1 MSKTSRPAGSPPQAA
16 SRTRGKP
23 VLPRDIK
30 VMLVAAF
37 LIALGFGLVAPV
49 LPQFA
54 TTFDVGATAA
64 AVIVSIFAFM
74 RLVFAPAGGALIVR
88 LGERPVYVAGL
99 LIVAASTA
107 ACAFAQDYWQLL
119 VFRGLGGAGS
129 VMFTVASMALVV
141 RLAPPESRGRVSG
154 AYASAFLIGNV
165 CGPVVGGLLA
175 GFGLRVPFLVYAAAL
190 VLAALVVQ
198 TQLSHVPAASRPDG
212 GTAPAM
218 ELREALRDS
227 AYRAGLFSSFANGWA
242 TFGVRMATVPLFAV
256 AALNAGPES
265 AGWALAVFAAAN
277 AVALTFSGKLADSL
291 GRKPHDDLRPAGH
304 GHRHG
309 GHRLHARAALVP
321 ARHRCAPAS
330 AQGCS
335 GPAQQA
341 AMADVIGNERSGG
354 RVLAIFQMTADSGA
368 IIGPVLAGLLADR
381 LGYGWAFGVTG
392 GVLVAAAAGWLLARE
407 TFRRPAPQRLT
418 CGVAA
423 TVRRRARHD
432 LVRTVRDRPGPS
444 GQRGRRPW
452 LSWGLAPRTA
462 GEIPHGHIRHRSPG
476 KPKAPTP
483 PTRRRG
489 SRRGTKA
496 GKRAESRPS
505 WSPADRRSVVA
516 VPASLVLLS
525 SGPGPGTAGAP
536 PPHGHAAGTRGGE
549 CLPAPAV
556 TYYKQPG
563 PPAGSPLEK
572 VEPLEVNVSKD
583 LVGTSLNKG
592 LVGISLEATD
602 LADPALSS
610 DNASMVKLL
619 KEADQPVLRSAATP
633 STAASSG
640 PPRDEAVPARL
651 QGRQGPPGQGRRPG
665 GPGPARTPCW
675 RLPTRRSALPWTWDT
690 TTRPGPRIW
699 PSTQPRSS
707 APRLLSFTVGNE
719 PNGFGTQRCPP
730 GRLQHRGVRRGAQG
744 LRECDQRGRP
754 RTCPISGPGRVR
766 PEVVAAVHR
775 RRHCRRR
782 RSCRSTTT
790 RSTAATDGRTPRPCR
805 RWRT

>member
-1 MSKTSRPAGSPPQAA
+1 MSKTPRPAGSPPQAA
-16 SRTRGKP
+16 PRNNGKA

-212 GTAPAM
+212 STAPAM
-218 ELREALRDS
+218 DLREALRDS

-277 AVALTFSGKLADSL
+277 AVALTFSGRLADSL
-291 GRKPHDDLRPAGH
+291 GRKPMMISGLLVTGTATAAIGFTHELLWFLLATAVAGI
-304 GHRHG
+304 GSG
-309 GHRLHARAALVP
+309 LL
-321 ARHRCAPAS
+321 
-330 AQGCS
+330 

-392 GVLVAAAAGWLLARE
+392 GVLVAAAAGWLMARE
-407 TFRRPAPQRLT
+407 TFQ
-418 CGVAA
+418 
-423 TVRRRARHD
+423 
-432 LVRTVRDRPGPS
+432 
-444 GQRGRRPW
+444 
-452 LSWGLAPRTA
+452 RTA
-462 GEIPHGHIRHRSPG
+462 RPDAHR
-476 KPKAPTP
+476 
-483 PTRRRG
+483 
-489 SRRGTKA
+489 
-496 GKRAESRPS
+496 
-505 WSPADRRSVVA
+505 
-516 VPASLVLLS
+516 
-525 SGPGPGTAGAP
+525 
-536 PPHGHAAGTRGGE
+536 AA
-549 CLPAPAV
+549 
-556 TYYKQPG
+556 
-563 PPAGSPLEK
+563 
-572 VEPLEVNVSKD
+572 
-583 LVGTSLNKG
+583 
-592 LVGISLEATD
+592 
-602 LADPALSS
+602 
-610 DNASMVKLL
+610 
-619 KEADQPVLRSAATP
+619 
-633 STAASSG
+633 
-640 PPRDEAVPARL
+640 
-651 QGRQGPPGQGRRPG
+651 
-665 GPGPARTPCW
+665 
-675 RLPTRRSALPWTWDT
+675 
-690 TTRPGPRIW
+690 
-699 PSTQPRSS
+699 
-707 APRLLSFTVGNE
+707 
-719 PNGFGTQRCPP
+719 
-730 GRLQHRGVRRGAQG
+730 
-744 LRECDQRGRP
+744 
-754 RTCPISGPGRVR
+754 
-766 PEVVAAVHR
+766 
-775 RRHCRRR
+775 
-782 RSCRSTTT
+782 
-790 RSTAATDGRTPRPCR
+790 
-805 RWRT
+805 

>member
-1 MSKTSRPAGSPPQAA
+1 MSKTPRPAGSPPQAA
-16 SRTRGKP
+16 PGNNGKA

-175 GFGLRVPFLVYAAAL
+175 GFGLRIPFLVYAAAL

-212 GTAPAM
+212 STAPAM
-218 ELREALRDS
+218 DLRDALHDS

-277 AVALTFSGKLADSL
+277 AVALTFSGRLADSL
-291 GRKPHDDLRPAGH
+291 GRKPMMISGLLVTGTATAAIGFTHELLWFLLATAVAGI
-304 GHRHG
+304 GSG
-309 GHRLHARAALVP
+309 LL
-321 ARHRCAPAS
+321 
-330 AQGCS
+330 

-392 GVLVAAAAGWLLARE
+392 GVLVAAAAGWLMARE
-407 TFRRPAPQRLT
+407 TFQRKANSPQLVSFPALTDAQRASRISS
-418 CGVAA
+418 GW
-423 TVRRRARHD
+423 RRR
-432 LVRTVRDRPGPS
+432 S
-444 GQRGRRPW
+444 
-452 LSWGLAPRTA
+452 S
-462 GEIPHGHIRHRSPG
+462 
-476 KPKAPTP
+476 
-483 PTRRRG
+483 RRRTG
-489 SRRGTKA
+489 
-496 GKRAESRPS
+496 
-505 WSPADRRSVVA
+505 
-516 VPASLVLLS
+516 
-525 SGPGPGTAGAP
+525 
-536 PPHGHAAGTRGGE
+536 
-549 CLPAPAV
+549 
-556 TYYKQPG
+556 
-563 PPAGSPLEK
+563 
-572 VEPLEVNVSKD
+572 
-583 LVGTSLNKG
+583 
-592 LVGISLEATD
+592 
-602 LADPALSS
+602 
-610 DNASMVKLL
+610 
-619 KEADQPVLRSAATP
+619 
-633 STAASSG
+633 
-640 PPRDEAVPARL
+640 
-651 QGRQGPPGQGRRPG
+651 
-665 GPGPARTPCW
+665 
-675 RLPTRRSALPWTWDT
+675 
-690 TTRPGPRIW
+690 
-699 PSTQPRSS
+699 
-707 APRLLSFTVGNE
+707 
-719 PNGFGTQRCPP
+719 
-730 GRLQHRGVRRGAQG
+730 
-744 LRECDQRGRP
+744 RGRP
-754 RTCPISGPGRVR
+754 RPRQGR
-766 PEVVAAVHR
+766 
-775 RRHCRRR
+775 
-782 RSCRSTTT
+782 
-790 RSTAATDGRTPRPCR
+790 
-805 RWRT
+805 